1 MELQEIYGWLGFAIF
16 WLSVVFVSLIIV
28 GALLKW
34 IMNLL
39 GKYWNNLW
47 VIIEYLIYRKD
58 FKEFVKDKQRHKRLR
73 DGN

>member
-1 MELQEIYGWLGFAIF
+1 MELQEIYEWLGFAIF
-16 WLSVVFVSLIIV
+16 WLSVVFLSLIIV
-28 GALLKW
+28 GALFKW

-58 FKEFVKDKQRHKRLR
+58 FKEFVKDKQRHKRLK